1 MKKEQLIKNK
11 KEGFKLYIFITVFS
25 KTGRIAGNG
34 RKSRKPVERL
44 ISSVS

>member
-25 KTGRIAGNG
+25 KTGRICGKRQEEA
-34 RKSRKPVERL
+34 EAD
-44 ISSVS
+44 